1 MKLLYTLIVA
11 FFISCSTE
19 PDNDAHP
26 LVGVWLG
33 TEREYYS
40 VNEGDTSSVAI
51 DSTNGSWTFYEDYM
65 FAGWNE
71 QSNPN
76 VADTLSYTG
85 IWSVLQNHLS
95 ITLTIGDDS
104 ETSIFDYIINNN
116 LELTRKIYPLED
128 DSAYFEITILT
139 MWRP

>member
-1 MKLLYTLIVA
+1 MKLLYPLIILFA
-11 FFISCSTE
+11 CSTE
-19 PDNDAHP
+19 PANDVHP

-40 VNEGDTSSVAI
+40 VNEGDTSSVVI

-65 FAGWNE
+65 FEGWNE

-76 VADTLSYTG
+76 EEDTLSYTG
-85 IWSVLQNHLS
+85 IWSVLQNHLT
-95 ITLTIGDDS
+95 ITLIEEENS
-104 ETSIFDYIINNN
+104 EISIFDYIIDNN
-116 LELTRKIYPLED
+116 LQLTRKIYPLED

-139 MWRP
+139 MWKP